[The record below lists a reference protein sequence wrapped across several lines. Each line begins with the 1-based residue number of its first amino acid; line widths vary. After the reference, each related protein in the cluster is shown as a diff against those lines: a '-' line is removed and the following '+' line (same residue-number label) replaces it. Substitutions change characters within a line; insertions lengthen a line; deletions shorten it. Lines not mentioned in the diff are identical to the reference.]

1 MTMMAPTWRETL
13 ASFKERPVVTMLFLG
28 YAAGVPLIIVLST
41 TGYWLREMGVSR
53 TSIGFLVWASLPWA
67 LKVFWA
73 PLVDRIPLPFLT
85 AWLGK
90 RRSYML
96 LSQIG
101 IVCGMIGIVL
111 LDPQASTAFKA
122 GVLPVFGGMSN
133 AEVTPPG
140 TNVVLAMAI
149 LLFVIAVSSATQDI
163 VVDAFRIESAP
174 DDRQGVMAAAYQYG
188 YRIAMFA
195 AGAGA
200 LYIAYAADWVTA
212 YFVIAIS
219 MGIGMAT
226 VLAIREPPHEAV
238 EREHDHETAL
248 SERVAALG
256 HLHGRRKH
264 MAAWFSSAVISPLAE
279 FFRRNGWMAI
289 VVLALIGS
297 FRLSDLTLGAM
308 ANPFY
313 VDIGFSKLDIAN
325 IGKTFGLFVTL
336 VGIAL
341 GGVTVVRFGIMP
353 MLLLTAVLLT
363 ITNLLFAAMAMVG
376 PELWMLAITISAD
389 NLAGGMSGTVFIAYL
404 SALTNRAYT
413 ATQYALFTS
422 LMSLFGKFV
431 AGFSGVVVDA
441 TDYVTFFI
449 YASILGVPSIL
460 LIIFIRIRGRE
471 GMPAFERLPTGAM
484 VP

>member
-1 MTMMAPTWRETL
+1 
-13 ASFKERPVVTMLFLG
+13 
-28 YAAGVPLIIVLST
+28 
-41 TGYWLREMGVSR
+41 
-53 TSIGFLVWASLPWA
+53 
-67 LKVFWA
+67 
-73 PLVDRIPLPFLT
+73 
-85 AWLGK
+85 
-90 RRSYML
+90 
-96 LSQIG
+96 
-101 IVCGMIGIVL
+101 
-111 LDPQASTAFKA
+111 
-122 GVLPVFGGMSN
+122 
-133 AEVTPPG
+133 
-140 TNVVLAMAI
+140 
-149 LLFVIAVSSATQDI
+149 
-163 VVDAFRIESAP
+163 
-174 DDRQGVMAAAYQYG
+174 
-188 YRIAMFA
+188 
-195 AGAGA
+195 
-200 LYIAYAADWVTA
+200 
-212 YFVIAIS
+212 
-219 MGIGMAT
+219 
-226 VLAIREPPHEAV
+226 
-238 EREHDHETAL
+238 
-248 SERVAALG
+248 
-256 HLHGRRKH
+256 

-363 ITNLLFAAMAMVG
+363 ITNLLFAVMAMVG

-431 AGFSGVVVDA
+431 AGFSGIVVDA

-449 YASILGVPSIL
+449 YASILGIPSIL

-471 GMPAFERLPTGAM
+471 GMPAFERLPTGAI